1 MSYYVTSTALAA
13 LASER
18 ARVESE
24 AAANVNGSQPHTPNA
39 RRHAKHHSS
48 IANGKALSAV
58 ANGSSAV
65 AGQGGATPHKSKHTP
80 KSGVRRPS
88 RSDVNSDEDGVP
100 SDVPGEEYSHGVGN
114 GSGSW
119 SHAPPRPGS
128 PALRR
133 PVSPSVAGNGAG
145 RRHGQHG
152 GSGSSLTRAQSTSD
166 LLAVHPEYQ
175 QRILADAALPSRAAS
190 RMLLTGVTPE
200 ASAAVATAGLRA
212 SDGYSGASDAD
223 GEADGETG
231 AETEFEDGS
240 ALRGW
245 RMSRSRLDN
254 GAPAASLTSPRPSSP
269 MKMRTVSA
277 DATTLA
283 SLRNDVGGP
292 AAFVGTP
299 RKGELAATHSLLA
312 VCDAQQHATASPQPA
327 TSSQGAGPAAGGGCV
342 DDSANALQKA
352 AAAALDADYD
362 RVVTP
367 EEQLTSENEEV
378 CAALEDALSLR
389 QRYAMPEPRPEAAVP
404 KFIIAAKEDPFRMR
418 PEDMPRHSG
427 HVFAMVDGVMRVWS
441 TAQAR
446 QTGQP
451 DCCAVPA
458 TANQFFSDLHH
469 LCKVTS
475 SGPVK
480 SFGHRRLA
488 LLEQRFSLHLMLN
501 ADREFLAQKAAPHR
515 DFYNVRKVD
524 THVHHSACMN
534 QKHLLRFIKS
544 RLRREP
550 DQIVIFRDGKY
561 LTLADVFRSLKL
573 TSYDLSVDTMD
584 MHADKDTFH
593 RFDRFNLKYNP
604 CGESRLREIFIK
616 QDNLIRGRFLAEL
629 TREVLSDLETNKY
642 QHAEYRISVY
652 GRKATEW
659 DTLAAWVCNHGLYSE
674 NCVWLIQ
681 LPRLYS
687 VYKENGTIHNF
698 QDLLDNIFTP
708 LFEVSVDP
716 SSHPQLHA
724 FLHTVVGFD
733 MVDDE
738 SKPER
743 RVNKHMPTPVEWDR
757 VHDPAYAYYA
767 YYVWANL
774 YALNTLRM
782 QRGLNTLAFRPHSGE
797 AGDLD
802 HLVAAFLLAKNI
814 AHGNNLRK
822 SPGLQY
828 CFYLA
833 QIGLNM
839 SPLSNN
845 SLFLDYHKNP
855 FPQFFARGLPV
866 ALSTDDPLQ
875 IHLTK
880 EPLVEEY
887 SVAAQVWKLSS
898 CDLCE
903 IARNSV
909 LNSGFSHADK
919 VHWVGNTFWLPGSA
933 GNDTHKTNVPDVR
946 VRFRHDTLMGE
957 LELIAKGADAANA
970 RRKAAEEAKRSSGG
984 YRRQ

>member
-1 MSYYVTSTALAA
+1 VVAAGVSYYVTSAALTALSKERSRLEAEYATGTTSHRRHQSKHHGGLNGRSVLGNANGA
-13 LASER
+13 LAS
-18 ARVESE
+18 V
-24 AAANVNGSQPHTPNA
+24 
-39 RRHAKHHSS
+39 
-48 IANGKALSAV
+48 
-58 ANGSSAV
+58 
-65 AGQGGATPHKSKHTP
+65 TPHKSSKHTP
-80 KSGVRRPS
+80 NKAAVRTPAKGHRGS
-88 RSDVNSDEDGVP
+88 LTDNEDGAD
-100 SDVPGEEYSHGVGN
+100 SDDGGDDEHAGGGTWHG
-114 GSGSW
+114 
-119 SHAPPRPGS
+119 PPRSAS
-128 PALRR
+128 PAAQQQQQQQQRL
-133 PVSPSVAGNGAG
+133 
-145 RRHGQHG
+145 G
-152 GSGSSLTRAQSTSD
+152 GSGNSLIRAQSTSD
-166 LLAVHPEYQ
+166 LLAVHPEYH
-175 QRILADAALPSRAAS
+175 QRILADQALPSRAAS
-190 RMLLTGVTPE
+190 RF
-200 ASAAVATAGLRA
+200 AAGLTPDAPPPAPLRVA
-212 SDGYSGASDAD
+212 GDYSAASDAD
-223 GEADGETG
+223 GEQDGDGGGMETG
-231 AETEFEDGS
+231 AETEVEEG
-240 ALRGW
+240 ALRRW
-245 RMSRSRLDN
+245 RLSQAALPLN
-254 GAPAASLTSPRPSSP
+254 GQRRTSEDSSP
-269 MKMRTVSA
+269 GGLLRMPSA
-277 DATTLA
+277 DAALA
-283 SLRNDVGGP
+283 ALRHEVGGP
-292 AAFVGTP
+292 AAFAHSP
-299 RKGELAATHSLLA
+299 RKGELAASHALLA
-312 VCDAQQHATASPQPA
+312 ACDARQHDEQASGSAPA
-327 TSSQGAGPAAGGGCV
+327 YPPAGRAPSPVPGAAGGSV
-342 DDSANALQKA
+342 HALQKA

-362 RVVTP
+362 RVITP
-367 EEQLTSENEEV
+367 EEQLTGENEEV
-378 CAALEDALSLR
+378 CWHLAESLALR
-389 QRYAMPEPRPEAAVP
+389 QRYAMPEPPPEAAVP
-404 KFIIAAKEDPFRMR
+404 KFVIATKEDPFHMR
-418 PEDMPRHSG
+418 QEDMPGHSG
-427 HVFAMVDGVMRVWS
+427 HVFAMEAGVMRVWPS
-441 TAQAR
+441 AAAR
-446 QTGQP
+446 EQGQP
-451 DCCAVPA
+451 GCCPVPA
-458 TANQFFSDLHH
+458 TGNQFFTDLHH
-469 LCKVTS
+469 LNRVTA

-480 SFGHRRLA
+480 SFAHRRLA

-561 LTLADVFRSLKL
+561 LTLADVFRSLRL

-629 TREVLSDLETNKY
+629 TGEVLSDLEANKY

-659 DTLAAWVCNHGLYSE
+659 DTLAAWVCNHGLYSD

-687 VYKENGTIHNF
+687 VYKENGTLGNF
-698 QDLLDNIFTP
+698 QELLDNIFTP
-708 LFEVSVDP
+708 LFEVTVDP
-716 SSHPQLHA
+716 GSHSQLHA
-724 FLHTVVGFD
+724 FLQTVVGFD

-743 RVNKHMPTPVEWDR
+743 RVTKHMPTPEQWDV

-782 QRGLNTLAFRPHSGE
+782 QRGMRTLAFRPHAGE

-919 VHWVGNTFWLPGSA
+919 VHWVGDTYWLPGSA

-946 VRFRHDTLMGE
+946 VRFRHETLQAE
-957 LELIAKGADAANA
+957 RQLISKGAAATEA
-970 RRKAAEEAKRSSGG
+970 QRKAAAEAKRRSGG

>member
-1 MSYYVTSTALAA
+1 MVAAGVSYYVTSAA
-13 LASER
+13 LNALSKER
-18 ARVESE
+18 TRLE
-24 AAANVNGSQPHTPNA
+24 AEFSTATTPH
-39 RRHAKHHSS
+39 RRHGKHHGGLNGRSVS
-48 IANGKALSAV
+48 GGANGVSAS
-58 ANGSSAV
+58 G
-65 AGQGGATPHKSKHTP
+65 AGTATPHKGKHTP
-80 KSGVRRPS
+80 NKARTPGKSH
-88 RSDVNSDEDGVP
+88 RSSFTDNDDGADSDEG
-100 SDVPGEEYSHGVGN
+100 GEDEHVGGGTWHG
-114 GSGSW
+114 
-119 SHAPPRPGS
+119 PPRSAS
-128 PALRR
+128 PAQQQQQQRL
-133 PVSPSVAGNGAG
+133 
-145 RRHGQHG
+145 G

-166 LLAVHPEYQ
+166 LLAVHPEYH
-175 QRILADAALPSRAAS
+175 QRIMADAALPSRAAS
-190 RMLLTGVTPE
+190 RF
-200 ASAAVATAGLRA
+200 AAGLTPDAPAPAPALRVA
-212 SDGYSGASDAD
+212 GDYSAASDAD
-223 GEADGETG
+223 GEQDGDGGGMETG
-231 AETEFEDGS
+231 AETEVEEG
-240 ALRGW
+240 ALRRW
-245 RMSRSRLDN
+245 RLSQAAQAMTALPPMN
-254 GAPAASLTSPRPSSP
+254 GHMPG
-269 MKMRTVSA
+269 A
-277 DATTLA
+277 DAALA
-283 SLRNDVGGP
+283 ALRHEVGGP
-292 AAFVGTP
+292 AAFAHSP
-299 RKGELAATHSLLA
+299 RKGELAASHALLA
-312 VCDAQQHATASPQPA
+312 ACDARQQEAEAS
-327 TSSQGAGPAAGGGCV
+327 GAGPSHSGSGHPPPGRAPSPVPAAAGGSV
-342 DDSANALQKA
+342 HALQKA

-362 RVVTP
+362 RVITP
-367 EEQLTSENEEV
+367 EEQLTGENEEV
-378 CAALEDALSLR
+378 CWHLAEALALR
-389 QRYAMPEPRPEAAVP
+389 QRYSMPEPPPEAAVP
-404 KFIIAAKEDPFRMR
+404 KFVIATKEDPFHMR
-418 PEDMPRHSG
+418 QEDMPGHSG
-427 HVFAMVDGVMRVWS
+427 HVFAMEGGVMCVWPF
-441 TAQAR
+441 AAAR
-446 QTGQP
+446 EQGQP
-451 DCCAVPA
+451 GCCPVPA
-458 TANQFFSDLHH
+458 SGNQFFADLHH
-469 LCKVTS
+469 LNRVTA

-480 SFGHRRLA
+480 SFAHRRLA

-629 TREVLSDLETNKY
+629 TGEVLSDLEANKY

-659 DTLAAWVCNHGLYSE
+659 DTLAAWVCNNGLYSD

-687 VYKENGTIHNF
+687 VYKENGTINNF
-698 QDLLDNIFTP
+698 QELLDNIFTP
-708 LFEVSVDP
+708 LFEVTVDP
-716 SSHPQLHA
+716 SSHSQLHA
-724 FLHTVVGFD
+724 FLQTVVGFD

-743 RVNKHMPTPVEWDR
+743 RVTKHMPTPVEWDV

-782 QRGLNTLAFRPHSGE
+782 QRGMRTLAFRPHAGE

-919 VHWVGNTFWLPGSA
+919 VHWVGDTYWLPGSA

-946 VRFRHDTLMGE
+946 VRFRHETLQAE
-957 LELIAKGADAANA
+957 KHLIAKGAALTEAQ
-970 RRKAAEEAKRSSGG
+970 RKAAAEAKRRYGG